1 MSRRRIGERNMS
13 IFVHKFGGTSVGSIE
28 RIQHVAK
35 KISLTVKQGH
45 QVVVVV
51 SAIGSSTD
59 TLVNMAKEITPNP
72 DAREM
77 DMLLS
82 TGEQVSVAL
91 LTLALHHLQV
101 QAISMTGWQ
110 AGIVTEEVHGNA
122 EIIDIQ
128 TEKIIPYLQEG
139 KVVVVAGFQGVTEQG
154 QICTLGR
161 GGSDTTAV
169 ALAAALKA
177 ERCDIFTDVKGV
189 FTADP
194 RIVPLARQIKQISYD
209 EMLEL
214 SSLGAK
220 VLHARSVTWAKRHGV
235 NLSVRS
241 AFEDVEG
248 TLINEETVMED
259 ECVVHGI
266 TYELDGEELAK
277 IAVVGIEMES
287 HPEVLREILNSLLE
301 AKVDIKRVCTSA
313 MNVSF
318 LIHQADVSTAIQTLH
333 EHLILDKDQKKLAI

>member
-1 MSRRRIGERNMS
+1 MS
-13 IFVHKFGGTSVGSIE
+13 IIVHKFGGTSVGSIE
-28 RIQHVAK
+28 RIQHIAK

-72 DAREM
+72 NAREM

-91 LTLALHHLQV
+91 LTLALQHLRV

-110 AGIVTEEVHGNA
+110 AGIVTEELHGNA

-128 TEKIIPYLQEG
+128 TEKITPYLQEG
-139 KVVVVAGFQGVTEQG
+139 KVVVVAGFQGVTKQG
-154 QICTLGR
+154 QISTLGR

-169 ALAAALKA
+169 ALAAALGA

-189 FTADP
+189 YTADP

-220 VLHARSVTWAKRHGV
+220 VLHSRAVTWAKRHSV
-235 NLSVRS
+235 NLTVRS
-241 AFEDVEG
+241 AFEEVEG
-248 TLINEETVMED
+248 TLINKETVMD

-266 TYELDGEELAK
+266 TYEIDGEELAK
-277 IAVVGIEMES
+277 IAVVGVEMES
-287 HPEVLREILNSLLE
+287 HPEVLRDILNSLVDV
-301 AKVDIKRVCTSA
+301 KVDIKRVCTSA

-318 LIHQADVSTAIQTLH
+318 HIHQADITTAIQTLH
-333 EHLILDKDQKKLAI
+333 EHFRLDQDQKKMAI

>member
-1 MSRRRIGERNMS
+1 MS
-13 IFVHKFGGTSVGSIE
+13 IVVQKFGGTSVGTIE

-35 KISLTVKQGH
+35 KISQTVNQGH

-59 TLVNMAKEITPNP
+59 TLVNMAKEITPHP

-91 LTLALHHLQV
+91 LTLALQHLQV

-122 EIIDIQ
+122 EITDIQ
-128 TEKIIPYLQEG
+128 TEKIIPHLQEG
-139 KVVVVAGFQGVTEQG
+139 KVVVVAGFQGVTPHG
-154 QICTLGR
+154 QISTLGR

-169 ALAAALKA
+169 ALAAALGA

-189 FTADP
+189 YTADP

-220 VLHARSVTWAKRHGV
+220 VLHARAVTWAKRHSV
-235 NLSVRS
+235 NLTVRS
-241 AFEDVEG
+241 AFEEVEG
-248 TLINEETVMED
+248 TWIREETLMEN
-259 ECVVHGI
+259 EFVVHGI
-266 TYELDGEELAK
+266 TYDLDGEDLAK
-277 IAVVGIEMES
+277 IAVVGVEMEA
-287 HPEVLREILNSLLE
+287 HPEVLREILNSLVDV
-301 AKVDIKRVCTSA
+301 KVDIKRVFTSA

-318 LIHQADVSTAIQTLH
+318 LIPQADIATAIRTLH
-333 EHLILDKDQKKLAI
+333 ERFRLDQDQKKLAI